1 MQVCLNLGKIGSLVW
16 YDEPPPKGSV
26 PDFIRARVRRLRYR
40 SRHVWILVEPDWQW
54 MHVMNKVLPGQ
65 KKYVDDVDECSP
77 TEIESDVEQLPVA
90 EGNLHIFGRLQA
102 AGLRLCRRG
111 CAANGCKA
119 SCTQG
124 CSGQAARRK
133 VCG

>member
-1 MQVCLNLGKIGSLVW
+1 
-16 YDEPPPKGSV
+16 
-26 PDFIRARVRRLRYR
+26 
-40 SRHVWILVEPDWQW
+40 
-54 MHVMNKVLPGQ
+54 
-65 KKYVDDVDECSP
+65 
-77 TEIESDVEQLPVA
+77 
-90 EGNLHIFGRLQA
+90 LQA